1 MIVCFEE
8 GSNGGFHSLLIA
20 RLFFGKRGSSFRKK
34 NVKKLIVNSSETSQ
48 KLIVGSEDLGFIV
61 FWIVMFLKMNEPV

>member
-1 MIVCFEE
+1 MV
-8 GSNGGFHSLLIA
+8 GFILCLLPDF
-20 RLFFGKRGSSFRKK
+20 FFGKRGSSFRKK
-34 NVKKLIVNSSETSQ
+34 NVKKLIVNSSETPQ

>member
-8 GSNGGFHSLLIA
+8 GSNGGFHALLMPKEVHP
-20 RLFFGKRGSSFRKK
+20 LEK
-34 NVKKLIVNSSETSQ
+34 NVNKLIVNSSETSQ
-48 KLIVGSEDLGFIV
+48 KLIVGSEDLGFIL